1 MRVAVIGIGA
11 IGPIHI
17 SGLINRGQEIVALC
31 DICEE
36 RCRQANVE
44 FGLSASVYTD
54 YKAMLSEVKLDA
66 VHICTPH
73 YLHAEMICEALGK
86 GIHVLCEKP
95 LAISFEQL
103 DQIEKAVQSSSAQL
117 GICFQNRYN
126 ASVLYVKE
134 FFKDKEI
141 TAASANLIWC
151 RNEEYYASGAWRG
164 TKEQEGGGV
173 MINQA
178 IHALDVLQWLCGM
191 PETVLAHV
199 SNNSLQGI
207 IDVEDTAFGLFTLPN
222 GGNFVVSATNAGKHC
237 FPIYSMFHA
246 GSNTVELS
254 ADNLIVNGQFVTKK
268 DGLPIYGKEEWGVGH
283 SKLIKAF
290 YDCLEKGEK
299 FPIDFYEG
307 ERAIRLILK
316 MYESGGKQIKIRDGK

>member
-151 RNEEYYASGAWRG
+151 RDEEYYASGAWRG

-207 IDVEDTAFGLFTLPN
+207 IDVEDTATLFCEGDTK
-222 GGNFVVSATNAGKHC
+222 FTFFATNTGGADM
-237 FPIYSMFHA
+237 PTEIRLTL
-246 GSNTVELS
+246 SNGENVVAYPDKLY
-254 ADNLIVNGQFVTKK
+254 VNGKMVTEEDMRFVLGKCCYGNGHEK
-268 DGLPIYGKEEWGVGH
+268 LIADFYNCIKHGQPFSMDGKEA
-283 SKLIKAF
+283 SKVVKMIFAA
-290 YDCLEKGEK
+290 YESNGEK
-299 FPIDFYEG
+299 IN
-307 ERAIRLILK
+307 
-316 MYESGGKQIKIRDGK
+316 IKG